1 MKKLL
6 FIGLLFAGLL
16 ALGIEAKAQA
26 TKITLS
32 DKTEIVDG
40 HTFYLHTIEKG
51 QTLYGLTKAY
61 GVSEAVILKY
71 NEAAKEGLKTGQ
83 VLRIPKLE
91 NVVDMSVSP
100 KDTIPPSEYGFIF
113 HQVKAGETLYRIMKQ
128 YKVSLDNLKKYNS
141 NLSSNLQIGQW
152 IKIPTDDIL
161 IKKQAEDLYDSLF
174 FYTLKKRDTYYRLN
188 KKYHIGQVAVEQLN
202 PKLKETGLQKGVVIQ
217 LPYYKEKPTETSNT
231 IIELVEDTLNPILD
245 SVLEKEMGCDSTTA
259 KAYTYKIALMM
270 PFFADLE
277 ADIRIENEYF
287 MKPQSTYPSFR
298 YIQYYEGFLMALDSI
313 KNMGFKAEVYVY
325 DTKADTSVTKKL
337 ILKPEF
343 ETLDLIIGPFFKRNL
358 IIVANAA
365 AKHNIKVVSPFSSQD
380 GLSNYPNLFIPTTS
394 NYNQLSQ
401 SIKFLSD
408 SLPNARIM
416 ILHNGKTSEVSKMST
431 IKNLVKKYSLNGNL
445 DTNNLH
451 IYNYKESGFSKL
463 MADLDK
469 DNVNVIINLVN
480 DEAYISSF
488 VRQLNQLKDKFNIVL
503 LGNEN
508 QWSKFKTL
516 ENEYLV
522 NLHLTLTSTGFI
534 DYRQNDVQEFVH
546 LFYDKYQ
553 TDPNLMA
560 FKGFDQSYYFMSK
573 LFYLGTNFSPCISN
587 SSHNALQNQ
596 YNYQKTSQGCW
607 INTYSNIYQY
617 NDFQLIDKKRDL
629 IPYQPKPTH
638 ENTTEQE
645 DKPIDTKE

>member
-6 FIGLLFAGLL
+6 FIGLLFAGLFFVS
-16 ALGIEAKAQA
+16 IEGNAQ
-26 TKITLS
+26 TNKIVLS
-32 DKTEIVDG
+32 DKTEIIDG
-40 HTFYLHTIEKG
+40 RTFYLHTVEKG

-61 GVSEAVILKY
+61 GVTESDILKY

-83 VLRIPKLE
+83 ILRIPKTE
-91 NVVDMSVSP
+91 SVVDLSASP
-100 KDTIPPSEYGFIF
+100 KDTIPPAEYGFIF

-128 YKVSLDNLKKYNS
+128 YKISLENLKKYNS
-141 NLSSNLQIGQW
+141 GLSSNLQIGQW
-152 IKIPTDDIL
+152 IKIPTDEIL

-174 FYTLKKRDTYYRLN
+174 YYTLKKRDNYYRLN
-188 KKYHIGQVAVEQLN
+188 KKYHIGQAAIEQLN
-202 PKLKETGLQKGVVIQ
+202 PKLKETGLQKGIVIQ
-217 LPYYKEKPTETSNT
+217 LPYYEEKPAEIANT
-231 IIELVEDTLNPILD
+231 LIELVEDTLDPKID
-245 SVLEKEMGCDSTTA
+245 SVLEIEMGCDTTTA

-277 ADIRIENEYF
+277 SDIRVDNEYF

-298 YIQYYEGFLMALDSI
+298 YIQYYEGFLLALDSI
-313 KNMGFKAEVYVY
+313 KNMGFKAEIYVY
-325 DTKADTSVTKKL
+325 DTKADTSVTKTL

-358 IIVANAA
+358 IIVAKAA

-380 GLSNYPNLFIPTTS
+380 GLTNYPNLFIPTTS
-394 NYNQLSQ
+394 HYNQLSQ

-408 SLPNARIM
+408 SLSDARIM
-416 ILHNGKTSEVSKMST
+416 ILHNGKSTELSEMEALKT
-431 IKNLVKKYSLNGNL
+431 LVKKYSLNGNL

-451 IYNYKESGFSKL
+451 IYNYKEAGFKKL
-463 MADLDK
+463 MADLD
-469 DNVNVIINLVN
+469 NNHVNVIINLVN

-488 VRQLNQLKDKFNIVL
+488 VRQLNQLKDKYNIVL

-508 QWSKFKTL
+508 RWNKFKTL

-534 DYRQNDVQEFVH
+534 DYRQNNVQEFVH

-560 FKGFDQSYYFMSK
+560 FKGFDQGFFFMSK
-573 LFYLGTNFSPCISN
+573 LFYLGTNFSPCITN
-587 SSHNALQNQ
+587 TKNNALQNQ
-596 YNYQKTSQGCW
+596 YNYHKTTQGCW

-629 IPYQPKPTH
+629 IPIQPKTTQ
-638 ENTTEQE
+638 ENKAEQE
-645 DKPIDTKE
+645 DKPINTEE